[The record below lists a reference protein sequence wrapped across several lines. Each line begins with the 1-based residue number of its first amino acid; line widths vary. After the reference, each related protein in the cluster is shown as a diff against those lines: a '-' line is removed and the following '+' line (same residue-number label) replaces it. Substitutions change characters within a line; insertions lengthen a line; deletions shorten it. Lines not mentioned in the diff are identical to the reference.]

1 MYSSLKLFPEKNFLS
16 SFFIVHSSSSAALQ
30 KWPHLRILHTA
41 LCHPVTVVQTFQ
53 CILCHIQSSIMFA
66 YKMSN
71 QILMFQLRN
80 CTILIPSQYW
90 QLLCIYLTFK
100 KDHYKYLFLITLYLC
115 IRP

>member
-1 MYSSLKLFPEKNFLS
+1 MYSSLKLFPEKDF
-16 SFFIVHSSSSAALQ
+16 FFIVHSSSSAALQ

-71 QILMFQLRN
+71 QILIVSIMKLYN
-80 CTILIPSQYW
+80 PYTISILATIMY
-90 QLLCIYLTFK
+90 
-100 KDHYKYLFLITLYLC
+100 
-115 IRP
+115 